1 MRFDRVIWDFN
12 GTILD
17 DVDTGIESADELL
30 SRHGLPQMRTREK
43 YLSLFGFPIIDYYRR
58 LGFDFEKI
66 PFSVLANE
74 WVEIYLEKVKNAPV
88 REGIRDVISAFR
100 SAGLKQTVLSMTES
114 SMLDYQLGLLGVKE
128 LFDEVYGLDD
138 IYAKSKLSLA
148 VKWKEE
154 HSEECAV
161 FVGDTTHDA
170 ESADIIGAEC
180 ILLSGGHEVREKLC
194 GTGAFVADSPD
205 GVLKY
210 VLGI

>member
-30 SRHGLPQMRTREK
+30 SRHGLPQMKTREK

-58 LGFDFEKI
+58 LGFDFDRI

-74 WVEIYLEKVKNAPV
+74 WVEIYLEKVKNAPL
-88 REGIRDVISAFR
+88 RNGIRDVVSALR
-100 SAGLKQTVLSMTES
+100 DSGIKQTVLSMTES
-114 SMLDYQLGLLGVKE
+114 SMLDRQLDMLGVKH
-128 LFDEVYGLDD
+128 LFDEVCGLDD
-138 IYAKSKLSLA
+138 IYATSKLSLA
-148 VKWKEE
+148 ARWRDE
-154 HSEECAV
+154 HPGERAV

-170 ESADIIGAEC
+170 ESAGIIGAEC
-180 ILLSGGHEVREKLC
+180 ILLTGGHESREKLC
-194 GTGAFVADSPD
+194 GTGALVADSPD

-210 VLGI
+210 VLKS

>member
-30 SRHGLPQMRTREK
+30 SRHGLPQMKTREK

-58 LGFDFEKI
+58 LGFDFDKI

-100 SAGLKQTVLSMTES
+100 DAGLKQTVLSMTES

-128 LFDEVYGLDD
+128 LFDEVCGLDD

-148 VKWKEE
+148 AKWKEE
-154 HSEECAV
+154 HTGERVV
-161 FVGDTTHDA
+161 FIGDTTHDA
-170 ESADIIGAEC
+170 ESAEIVGAEC
-180 ILLSGGHEVREKLC
+180 ILLAGGHESREKLC

-205 GVLKY
+205 GVLRF